1 MNCSETDEQD
11 QVSSSHTF
19 LVMWDCY
26 GLETLID
33 VTAREQE
40 NIISALKG
48 EPGRYTN
55 PIQMMIIRA
64 RANSQRFY
72 EIYYFNSEICEAE
85 ILDMFKHDTQTIVD
99 AIRRIGESVYDGREK
114 RQRVIT

>member
-1 MNCSETDEQD
+1 MNCSETDD
-11 QVSSSHTF
+11 QSQNCGSHTF

-40 NIISALKG
+40 NIINALRG
-48 EPGRYTN
+48 EPVRHTN
-55 PIQMMIIRA
+55 PIQMMILRA
-64 RANSQRFY
+64 RTNSQRFY
-72 EIYYFNSEICEAE
+72 EIYYFNSEISEQE
-85 ILDMFKHDTQTIVD
+85 ILDMFEHDTQTIVD
-99 AIRRIGESVYDGREK
+99 AIRRVGQSVYDGRET

>member
-40 NIISALKG
+40 NIISVLRG
-48 EPGRYTN
+48 DPVRHTN
-55 PIQMMIIRA
+55 PIQTMILRA
-64 RANSQRFY
+64 RFNSQRFY
-72 EIYYFNSEICEAE
+72 EIYYFNSEISEEE
-85 ILDMFKHDTQTIVD
+85 ILDMFQHDAQTIVD